1 MGSRSF
7 GSVTA
12 AVFILFVAFALFCA
26 PSPLQAQQPDAQQ
39 PGPPRMGQREQK
51 DQLPKDIQDRMAKE
65 RLKNRYDSLKQDS
78 EKLLELATEL
88 KQYVDK
94 SGENVMS
101 LDVIKKCDEIE
112 KLSKSVRSKM
122 KGN

>member
-1 MGSRSF
+1 MARE
-7 GSVTA
+7 
-12 AVFILFVAFALFCA
+12 
-26 PSPLQAQQPDAQQ
+26 
-39 PGPPRMGQREQK
+39 RMK
-51 DQLPKDIQDRMAKE
+51 S
-65 RLKNRYDSLKQDS
+65 RYDSLKRDS

-94 SGENVMS
+94 SGQDVMS
-101 LDVIKKCDEIE
+101 LEVIRKCDEIE